1 MKKYS
6 INNGDLILI
15 NSQFELDINK
25 FESELAKFKDFDIW
39 LDKRAMRPLLE
50 LFNKIDSK
58 DKILPVSGYRSS
70 KLQREIYENSLVENG
85 KEFTRKFVT
94 LPGHSEHETGLAI
107 DLGIFKKHIDYIRP
121 DFPYEGISQKFRLL
135 APEYGFIERYP
146 KDKTEIT
153 KIAHEPWHFRF
164 VGYPHS
170 AIITEFRLSLEEYIQ
185 VIKSFDADNPF
196 IYKNYWIWFSKNPER
211 SAQRISGNNVDGF
224 IMTNGN

>member
-15 NSQFELDINK
+15 NSQFELDTNK

-85 KEFTRKFVT
+85 EEFTRKFVA

-107 DLGIFKKHIDYIRP
+107 DLGLNIGEIDYISP
-121 DFPYEGISQKFRLL
+121 LFPYEGICQEFRIL

-185 VIKSFDADNPF
+185 VIKSFDAHNSF
-196 IYKNYWIWFSKNPER
+196 IYKNYCIWFSKNPEK

-224 IMTNGN
+224 IMTNRN